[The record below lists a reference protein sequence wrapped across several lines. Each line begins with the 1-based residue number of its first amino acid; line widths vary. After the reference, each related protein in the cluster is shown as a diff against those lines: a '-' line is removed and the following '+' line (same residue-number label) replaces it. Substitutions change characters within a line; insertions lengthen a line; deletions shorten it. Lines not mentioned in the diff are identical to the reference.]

1 MRGVEGQNHPRSTG
15 KLSHYQEPR
24 EGESHCGPVGS
35 EPSSIASGACK
46 YHQRVM
52 SGPLTQGRGRRW
64 AYVVAWLP
72 VLTIYVAA
80 FIGSGAEPG
89 DAFRGALINV
99 LPDALLGLLV
109 LRLPRRLPW
118 PEGRKARFSATHLG
132 LLVAFLLLSAAGW
145 VALVALDEVLL
156 TGSCCR
162 RIDLRILPFR
172 LLNDLLIYCTLAG
185 LAYAWHNA
193 AASREQAARAARAET
208 LRARAELEALRSQ
221 LNPHFILNTFHAL
234 VGLVRREPAAAEAA
248 LERLGDLLRYSLRI
262 QREGLDEV
270 TLRDEWSFV
279 QSYLD
284 LERLRLGDRLR
295 VSFEGAAATL
305 DCVVPSF
312 ALQTLVENAIRHAIA
327 PRAEGGYLA
336 ISAQQVAGRL
346 RIQVEDEGP
355 GAAAP
360 PPAESHGLGLWLLQ
374 ERLAAL
380 YGGQASLELHA
391 AAGGAR
397 AVLEL
402 PVRHALEEA

>member
-1 MRGVEGQNHPRSTG
+1 
-15 KLSHYQEPR
+15 
-24 EGESHCGPVGS
+24 
-35 EPSSIASGACK
+35 
-46 YHQRVM
+46 M
-52 SGPLTQGRGRRW
+52 SGSSTRGRW
-64 AYVVAWLP
+64 AYAAAWLL

-80 FIGSGAEPG
+80 FIGSVPLGY
-89 DAFRGALINV
+89 AFRNALANV

-118 PEGRKARFSATHLG
+118 PESRQARSLATHAS
-132 LLVAFLLLSAAGW
+132 LLIAFLFASSVGW
-145 VALVALDEVLL
+145 MALVALDELL
-156 TGSCCR
+156 FTGSCCTQ
-162 RIDLRILPFR
+162 INLRILPFR
-172 LLNDLLIYCTLAG
+172 TLNGLLIYCTLAG

-234 VGLVRREPAAAEAA
+234 IGLVRRDPAVAETA

-270 TLRDEWSFV
+270 KLRDEWSFV

-295 VSFEGAAATL
+295 VSFEAAETSL
-305 DCVVPSF
+305 DCNVPSF
-312 ALQTLVENAIRHAIA
+312 ALQTLVENAVRHAIA
-327 PRAEGGYLA
+327 PRTEGGHLA
-336 ISAQQVAGRL
+336 VSAQQVDGRL
-346 RIQVEDEGP
+346 QIQVADEGP
-355 GAAAP
+355 GAAAQP
-360 PPAESHGLGLWLLQ
+360 AAESQRLGLRLLQ

-380 YGGQASLELHA
+380 YGGQASLSLHA
-391 AAGGAR
+391 AAGGVR

-402 PVRHALEEA
+402 PVREET